1 MLFNANFVVLAA
13 LFAVGVHAQGSSTTG
28 SVAAAPTSTSQIP
41 PCVLSCA
48 EGALKATNG
57 TCESIVD
64 PCICTNT
71 AFQDAAEKC
80 LQAKCSA
87 ADQQAA
93 LALDSAQCGSF
104 SSSSSGSATATS
116 GSASSSGS
124 ATPGPAPAASSG
136 SSSKSGSSSGSSTGS
151 GSSSSASAKASAGDK
166 ISLGQTGLFA
176 VGISVI
182 GAVIGGLMV

>member
-57 TCESIVD
+57 TCQSMSVFFFLPTGLSAYPRVFSVD

-93 LALDSAQCGSF
+93 LALDSAQC
-104 SSSSSGSATATS
+104 
-116 GSASSSGS
+116 
-124 ATPGPAPAASSG
+124 
-136 SSSKSGSSSGSSTGS
+136 SK
-151 GSSSSASAKASAGDK
+151 
-166 ISLGQTGLFA
+166 
-176 VGISVI
+176 
-182 GAVIGGLMV
+182 